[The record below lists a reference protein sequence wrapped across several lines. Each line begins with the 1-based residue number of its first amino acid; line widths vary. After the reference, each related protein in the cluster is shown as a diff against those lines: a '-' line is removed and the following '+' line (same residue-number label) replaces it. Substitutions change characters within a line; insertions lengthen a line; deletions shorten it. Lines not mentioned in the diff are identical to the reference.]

1 MSQTTGSWR
10 VAATAGIL
18 AMALG
23 ATGCSDGALKAGGE
37 QPEQSGPVKIGMLL
51 PTSGVYAPIAAEMKA
66 GFELF
71 LDENHGK
78 LGGRDVDVIV
88 EDTEATPEIGL
99 RKAQKLLQEDDID
112 FGTGVVNS
120 SVALQ
125 INSVFTE
132 AQVPL
137 VISNAFA
144 DEITGKARSQFV
156 FRTAQSIHQFSYP
169 VGQWIKDELGGPLY
183 LIASD
188 YVAGHGVADGV
199 RAGFE
204 DAGGTV
210 VAESFPPFQQT
221 EDYQPYLSKIKSSG
235 AKTTFGFFA
244 GGEAVNFVK
253 QYQQFGLK
261 DMIPLIGPGSTTGS
275 DVIAAQGASAEGAY
289 TVLPYAWTIDTP
301 RNKQFVKAYKAKVG
315 VEPSYYA
322 LFAYDAAQLIG
333 LAIQNVKGDV
343 SNGARLATAMEGAK
357 IDSPRGSLTIDKKTH
372 GTIQEMYVARIKMVN
387 GELTPVI
394 LKDLGSFGE
403 QPE

>member
-1 MSQTTGSWR
+1 MSLKTGSWR

-18 AMALG
+18 AIALG

-71 LDENHGK
+71 LDENDGK
-78 LGGRDVDVIV
+78 LGGRDVKVIV

-125 INSVFTE
+125 INRAFTQ

-156 FRTAQSIHQFSYP
+156 FRTAQSIYQFSYP
-169 VGQWIKDELGGPLY
+169 VGKWINDELEGPLY

-210 VAESFPPFQQT
+210 VGESFPPFQRT
-221 EDYQPYLSKIKSSG
+221 EDYQPYLSEIKSSG
-235 AKTTFGFFA
+235 AKTTFAFFA
-244 GGEAVNFVK
+244 GGEAVNFVR

-261 DMIPLIGPGSTTGS
+261 GMIPLIGPGSTTGS
-275 DVIAAQGASAEGAY
+275 DVIAAEGASAEGAY

-301 RNKQFVKAYKAKVG
+301 RNKQFVTAYKAKVG

-333 LAIQNVKGDV
+333 LAIQDAKGDV

-357 IDSPRGSLTIDKKTH
+357 IDSPRGSLTIDEKTH
-372 GTIQEMYVARIKMVN
+372 GTIQEMYVARIEKVN
-387 GELTPVI
+387 GKLTPVI